1 MRSDMDK
8 VPGKKRLT
16 GTDHAPAL
24 EPTASPEARRTA
36 LYSVLAAIPAGKVV
50 SYGELAAAVGRPG
63 AARAVGAAT
72 GRNPLSILVPCHRL
86 VGRDGALTGYAGGL
100 ERKRQLLAFEAATER

>member
-1 MRSDMDK
+1 MA
-8 VPGKKRLT
+8 
-16 GTDHAPAL
+16 APAA
-24 EPTASPEARRTA
+24 T
-36 LYSVLAAIPAGKVV
+36 
-50 SYGELAAAVGRPG
+50 GELAAAVGRPG

-100 ERKRQLLAFEAATER
+100 ERKRQSPPSRPPQGADALGATQGRLINN